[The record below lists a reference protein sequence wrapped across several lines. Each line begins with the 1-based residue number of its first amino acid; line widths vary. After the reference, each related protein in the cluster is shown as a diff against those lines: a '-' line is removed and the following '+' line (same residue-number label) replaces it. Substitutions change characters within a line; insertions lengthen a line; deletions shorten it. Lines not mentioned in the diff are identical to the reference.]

1 MHKTVVNPTL
11 PGRESLWRRIVRN
24 RSIYLFVLPGLA
36 FFLLFRIYPLYFLQI
51 AFRDFRITRSIDRS
65 PWMGFK
71 YFIEVFQTVSFG
83 DALKNTILINLY
95 KLAVCF
101 PAPIILA
108 LMFDSVQ
115 NRALK
120 HSAQTILYLP
130 HFLSWVVIASILTN
144 LLSTSNGVV
153 NNLLNAMGHE
163 SIGFLVSKEHYRSIL
178 VLSDLWKET
187 GYGAIIYIA
196 ALTSIDPE
204 LYDAATV
211 DGASKLQSIW
221 HVSIAGIK
229 DTIVIMLILRI
240 GAMMGSNFDQVHSL
254 LNPQV
259 YSVGDTLDTFVY
271 RVGMSNLRVS
281 FAAAAGLFN
290 SAVAAVLLFSS
301 DWLAKRLGERGLF

>member
-1 MHKTVVNPTL
+1 MRTTVINPSL
-11 PGRESLWRRIVRN
+11 PGKESLRRRVARHRIL
-24 RSIYLFVLPGLA
+24 YLFILPGLV

-51 AFRDFRITRSIDRS
+51 AFRDFRITRPIDRS
-65 PWMGFK
+65 PWVGLK

-95 KLAVCF
+95 KLAFCF
-101 PAPIILA
+101 PAPILLA
-108 LMFDSVQ
+108 LMFDGVRSQ
-115 NRALK
+115 ALK
-120 HSAQTILYLP
+120 RSAQTILYLP
-130 HFLSWVVIASILTN
+130 HFLSWVVLASILSN
-144 LLSTSNGVV
+144 LLSVSNGVV
-153 NNLLNAMGHE
+153 NNLLNAFGME
-163 SIGFLVSKEHYRSIL
+163 SIHFLVSKEHFRSIL
-178 VLSDLWKET
+178 VISDLWKET
-187 GYGAIIYIA
+187 GYGAIIYVA

-211 DGASKLQSIW
+211 DGASKLQSMW

-271 RVGMSNLRVS
+271 RVGMTNLRFS
-281 FAAAAGLFN
+281 FAAAAGLLN
-290 SAVAAVLLFSS
+290 SVVAAVLLFLS
-301 DWLAKRLGERGLF
+301 DWVAKRMGERGLF